1 MQTDLLKAKAVL
13 EEGGIILFPSDRG
26 WCLGCDAANPKAIKR
41 IHGLFPE
48 TDIFKMQ
55 VLLETD
61 ARMEQYAENVPEVAW
76 ELLQVSDKP
85 LTLIIPG
92 AKNLAENLLYADGS
106 VAFRIANDNF
116 SRNLIQRFKRPM
128 ALYTPKINHKAIV
141 LFDEIP
147 AEWSGAVDYVVKNS
161 QPGRNQSGTS
171 SVIKL
176 GVSGEIQILKK

>member
-1 MQTDLLKAKAVL
+1 MQTDLQKPKAVL
-13 EEGGIILFPSDRG
+13 EEGGIILFPSDG
-26 WCLGCDAANPKAIKR
+26 EWCLGCDATNPKAIER
-41 IHGLFPE
+41 IHELFPG
-48 TDIFKMQ
+48 TGIFKML

-61 ARMEQYAENVPEVAW
+61 ARMEQYVEEVPEVAW

-116 SRNLIQRFKRPM
+116 SRSLIQRFKKPL
-128 ALYTPKINHKAIV
+128 ALYAPKINHNAIF

-147 AEWSGAVDYVVKNS
+147 AEWLEAVDYVVKTF
-161 QPGRNQSGTS
+161 QHGRNHSGTS